1 MEGLPPDATSMENAC
16 LITYNHSQSWP
27 LILDRS
33 GMVEAWLTT
42 RLKDPVIFKYN
53 VRWLLISSSSIFN
66 CFCDFAQC
74 PDSDVVLLSHM
85 TDGATVVV
93 THVDVVDLSSNK
105 AYMDVLQS
113 RRQLYCA
120 KARTK
125 IIVGLHLVC
134 HGASYIF
141 TIVTNPRAQYH
152 TLCSCLEFFL
162 ISYLSM
168 SAIHM

>member
-33 GMVEAWLTT
+33 GMVEAWLTN

-53 VRWLLISSSSIFN
+53 VRCLLISLSSIFN

-74 PDSDVVLLSHM
+74 PDSADVLLSHM
-85 TDGATVVV
+85 TGGATVVV
-93 THVDVVDLSSNK
+93 THVDVVDLSFNK
-105 AYMDVLQS
+105 AYMDVLES

-120 KARTK
+120 KATTK
-125 IIVGLHLVC
+125 IIVGLC
-134 HGASYIF
+134 HGALYIF
-141 TIVTNPRAQYH
+141 KIVTNPYLILVNKCYTH
-152 TLCSCLEFFL
+152 VNEILSFKLTCL
-162 ISYLSM
+162 ITD
-168 SAIHM
+168 